1 MSKLPPVSHPIIVTY
16 NGKDY
21 SGSYQMNGDIITVN
35 YAGYS
40 KTTQLGGSAGYP
52 ESLAKIM
59 MAEIIKE
66 KNLI

>member
-1 MSKLPPVSHPIIVTY
+1 
-16 NGKDY
+16 
-21 SGSYQMNGDIITVN
+21 MNGDIITVN